1 MKQKRKTENRKQLKE
16 EVMKTI
22 KSFIIICALCL
33 VGVSNVKATVNHE
46 LKDSKLTSAS
56 QILAELNNRITFVD
70 TEFSESIDY
79 QKEAQLVTKWLADQA
94 EAKVTRQLIERNEGV
109 ESSTN
114 IDRECLSANDITD
127 FRKEAQLVTKS
138 VADKEEAL
146 VLQKLVNEG
155 RITENR

>member
-1 MKQKRKTENRKQLKE
+1 
-16 EVMKTI
+16 MKTI

-33 VGVSNVKATVNHE
+33 VGVSNVKATVSHE

-56 QILAELNNRITFVD
+56 QILAELNNTITFVD
-70 TEFSESIDY
+70 AEFSESIDY

-138 VADKEEAL
+138 IADKEEAL